1 MKVWSPIIS
10 MWFIFKGLG
19 FRTAKETKTAF
30 QYAAL
35 IALSIIDS
43 GETNKLSK
51 AKKKTKTKTRKEKEN
66 QRINVLYSN
75 VFFVKK
81 KNWKEQSQFLI

>member
-1 MKVWSPIIS
+1 

-43 GETNKLSK
+43 GETNKSK
-51 AKKKTKTKTRKEKEN
+51 AKKKKQKQKQE
-66 QRINVLYSN
+66 
-75 VFFVKK
+75 KK
-81 KNWKEQSQFLI
+81 KKIRG

>member
-1 MKVWSPIIS
+1 

-43 GETNKLSK
+43 GETNKSK

-66 QRINVLYSN
+66 QRINALYSN
-75 VFFVKK
+75 VLFVKK
-81 KNWKEQSQFLI
+81 KNWKEQSQF

>member
-1 MKVWSPIIS
+1 MKAWSPIIS

-19 FRTAKETKTAF
+19 FRTEKETKTTF

-43 GETNKLSK
+43 GETNKSK
-51 AKKKTKTKTRKEKEN
+51 EKKKKTKTRKEKEN

-75 VFFVKK
+75 VIFVKK
-81 KNWKEQSQFLI
+81 KNWKEQSQF

>member
-1 MKVWSPIIS
+1 

-51 AKKKTKTKTRKEKEN
+51 AKKKNKNKNKKRKRKSEDKCFILKCIFSSKRKTEKN
-66 QRINVLYSN
+66 NLSFNLSYKYRQAH
-75 VFFVKK
+75 
-81 KNWKEQSQFLI
+81 

>member
-1 MKVWSPIIS
+1 

-43 GETNKLSK
+43 EETNKSK
-51 AKKKTKTKTRKEKEN
+51 ARKNKKKKTRKEKEEN
-66 QRINVLYSN
+66 QRINDLYSN
-75 VFFVKK
+75 VIFVKK
-81 KNWKEQSQFLI
+81 KNWKEQSQF

>member
-1 MKVWSPIIS
+1 

-43 GETNKLSK
+43 GETNKSK
-51 AKKKTKTKTRKEKEN
+51 AKKKTKTRKEKEN

-81 KNWKEQSQFLI
+81 KNWKEQSQF

>member
-1 MKVWSPIIS
+1 

-19 FRTAKETKTAF
+19 FRTAKETKTTF

-43 GETNKLSK
+43 GETNKSK
-51 AKKKTKTKTRKEKEN
+51 AKKKTKTRKEKEN

-81 KNWKEQSQFLI
+81 KNWKEQSQF

>member
-1 MKVWSPIIS
+1 

>member
-1 MKVWSPIIS
+1 M
-10 MWFIFKGLG
+10 G

-43 GETNKLSK
+43 GETNKLSE

-81 KNWKEQSQFLI
+81 KN

>member
-1 MKVWSPIIS
+1 M
-10 MWFIFKGLG
+10 G

-43 GETNKLSK
+43 GETNKSK

-81 KNWKEQSQFLI
+81 KN

>member
-1 MKVWSPIIS
+1 MKAWSPIIS

-19 FRTAKETKTAF
+19 FRTEKETKTTF

-43 GETNKLSK
+43 GETNKSK
-51 AKKKTKTKTRKEKEN
+51 AKKKNKNKNKERKRKSEDKCFILKCIFRQKEKLK
-66 QRINVLYSN
+66 RTISVL
-75 VFFVKK
+75 
-81 KNWKEQSQFLI
+81 I